1 MNATDFKTHFTETA
15 HLLLTQSERR
25 LGSFFGNSHLAP
37 LMEWRVNLSWKLTAD
52 DEASLFRDRSQRMD
66 QIADKYKDFMTDGG
80 SGFGFGQRD
89 MDWTFNS
96 DAIAHECMQAI
107 MVELC
112 RELNLGTL
120 AFDATLD
127 ALDDR
132 DIQVY
137 ITEYNPE
144 DYD

>member
-1 MNATDFKTHFTETA
+1 
-15 HLLLTQSERR
+15 
-25 LGSFFGNSHLAP
+25 
-37 LMEWRVNLSWKLTAD
+37 MEWRVNLNWKMTAD
-52 DEASLFRDRSQRMD
+52 DDVALFRDRSKRMD

-96 DAIAHECMQAI
+96 NAIAHECMQDM
-107 MVELC
+107 MVELS
-112 RELNLGTL
+112 RELNFEYLGFDETL
-120 AFDATLD
+120 EWLEKHN
-127 ALDDR
+127 
-132 DIQVY
+132 IEIY